1 MWALCGD
8 HMRGYRWCG
17 FTAWEQELE
26 CVFNTAVCKI
36 QDSEC
41 HVESLPIVLK
51 DKRHC
56 FPQGEI
62 HCTAA
67 SWSCACPL
75 EVGRLIDIWKPSVG
89 SQCAVTIYYMFSC
102 IPSGVAFCSTVM
114 SFFCLWSCDA
124 DLEHLKNYWLYNE
137 TTVTLSHQYLPTHY
151 RCKMTIV
158 DQEVGYFT
166 GSKPLETLRTWV
178 QSHVK
183 CMRELK
189 LLAILAPT

>member
-1 MWALCGD
+1 MWRSYI
-8 HMRGYRWCG
+8 RGYRWRG

-36 QDSEC
+36 QASEC
-41 HVESLPIVLK
+41 YVESLPIVLK
-51 DKRHC
+51 DERRC

-62 HCTAA
+62 RCTAA

-75 EVGRLIDIWKPSVG
+75 EVGCLIDNWKPSVG
-89 SQCAVTIYYMFSC
+89 SQCAVTIYYMCSC
-102 IPSGVAFCSTVM
+102 ILSGVAFCSTVM
-114 SFFCLWSCDA
+114 SFFFCLWSCDA
-124 DLEHLKNYWLYNE
+124 DLEHQKNCWLYNE

-151 RCKMTIV
+151 RCKMTTV

-166 GSKPLETLRTWV
+166 GSEPLETLRTWV

-183 CMRELK
+183 CMRKLK
-189 LLAILAPT
+189 LFAILGPT